1 MSLTFLTG
9 TERSQPLPA
18 RFLEQG
24 DADCAAPASEPI
36 GSGFSLDRTLGLG
49 APQIHGL
56 LVDDDN
62 LLGFGLYPGD
72 RLIVDR
78 SATPVVDQYLVVR
91 PRGAAEYSLR
101 LLAPDPRGG
110 LLLKAAR
117 PSIPSLALDDPD
129 SIEIWGVVLW
139 VVSYVG
145 RKQP

>member
-1 MSLTFLTG
+1 MSLTFLTAI
-9 TERSQPLPA
+9 ERSQPLPA
-18 RFLEQG
+18 PILELG
-24 DADCAAPASEPI
+24 ANDHAPIAHEPT

-62 LLGFGLYPGD
+62 LLGFGIYPGD

-78 SATPVVDQYLVVR
+78 SAAPVVDQYLVVR
-91 PRGAAEYSLR
+91 PEGDVEYSLR

-117 PSIPSLALDDPD
+117 PSIPSIVLDDLD

-145 RKQP
+145 HKQP

>member
-1 MSLTFLTG
+1 MSLTFLTSIG
-9 TERSQPLPA
+9 SSQPLPA
-18 RFLEQG
+18 RLLAL
-24 DADCAAPASEPI
+24 DHSEPADEPS

-62 LLGFGLYPGD
+62 LLGFGMYPGD

-91 PRGAAEYSLR
+91 TAGSSEYSLR

-110 LLLKAAR
+110 
-117 PSIPSLALDDPD
+117 
-129 SIEIWGVVLW
+129 
-139 VVSYVG
+139 
-145 RKQP
+145 